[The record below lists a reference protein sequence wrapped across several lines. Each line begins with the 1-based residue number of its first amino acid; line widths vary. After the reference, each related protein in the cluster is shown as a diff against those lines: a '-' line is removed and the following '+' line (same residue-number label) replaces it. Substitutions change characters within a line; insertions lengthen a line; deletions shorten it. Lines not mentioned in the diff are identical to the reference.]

1 MNDVFLYNYLTNRL
15 FGYTFPFRLP
25 FPPLVARHAIAPL
38 TQFLNIFPYLVC
50 ASQSTDRQASTLARS
65 AVFFPL
71 YLIYLLDSLFT
82 FFFFPIF
89 LFLFLFPFHFT

>member
-15 FGYTFPFRLP
+15 FGYTFPF
-25 FPPLVARHAIAPL
+25 PLVARHAIPPL

-50 ASQSTDRQASTLARS
+50 ASQSTGRLVSTLARS

-71 YLIYLLDSLFT
+71 YLIHLLNSLFT
-82 FFFFPIF
+82 FFFLPTF
-89 LFLFLFPFHFT
+89 LFLFLFHFT